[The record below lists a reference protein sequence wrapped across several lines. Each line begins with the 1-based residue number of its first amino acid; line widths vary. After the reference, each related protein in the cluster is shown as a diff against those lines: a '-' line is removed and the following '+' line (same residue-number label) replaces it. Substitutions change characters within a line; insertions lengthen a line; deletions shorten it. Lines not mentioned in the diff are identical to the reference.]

1 MRSQAEMG
9 VGGLIS
15 LLILIA
21 IGALVLYEVTGA
33 LDIDTSPSVTLT
45 LTDDNTTGDSTTL
58 TITESVS
65 SATLTS
71 AFTNDN
77 ELGAGTYTITVQLN
91 SENILKVTDDNV
103 SSTEN
108 TVTALQAVNT
118 IIIVNDNDNVHWT
131 GTATLDVSTYVGSVV
146 GNVEEKGET
155 VFNLLTIL
163 AIVIVAALII
173 GVVIRA
179 IGGIGGLGGRPAGQ
193 PAF

>member
-1 MRSQAEMG
+1 MG